1 MLKTTVTVKESKSA
15 INAFMYCELYLMYF
29 AMISC
34 PKETTSWSLV
44 KSYVVQEDKSSRL
57 NPKWLAVKVLK
68 SWNYPVFI
76 LLLLTMQLKWFA
88 VLWKWLFIPS
98 QPEPFLLSSYSINLL
113 KHIYNNSLGL
123 RKIPRLWCCMYMV

>member
-44 KSYVVQEDKSSRL
+44 KSYVVQEDKSSKTL
-57 NPKWLAVKVLK
+57 KLGSKVD
-68 SWNYPVFI
+68 
-76 LLLLTMQLKWFA
+76 
-88 VLWKWLFIPS
+88 
-98 QPEPFLLSSYSINLL
+98 SIQN
-113 KHIYNNSLGL
+113 G
-123 RKIPRLWCCMYMV
+123 